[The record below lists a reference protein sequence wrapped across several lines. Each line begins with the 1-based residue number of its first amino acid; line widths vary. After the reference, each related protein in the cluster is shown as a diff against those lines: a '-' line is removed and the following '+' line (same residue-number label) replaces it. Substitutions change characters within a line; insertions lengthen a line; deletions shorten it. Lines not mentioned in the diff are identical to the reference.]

1 MKRLQVLFDKLWNQ
15 ADNSLEPVVFYM
27 LSFISLD
34 PDLEQVFIEAEQK
47 MAVSFF
53 FWKSLWTIA
62 AKVRNW
68 KLSIDIIG
76 EKIFA

>member
-1 MKRLQVLFDKLWNQ
+1 MNGIGIHVRMKRLQVLFDKLWNQ

-53 FWKSLWTIA
+53 
-62 AKVRNW
+62 
-68 KLSIDIIG
+68 
-76 EKIFA
+76 

>member
-34 PDLEQVFIEAEQK
+34 PDLEQVFIEAEPQ
-47 MAVSFF
+47 MAVKKNPS
-53 FWKSLWTIA
+53 
-62 AKVRNW
+62 
-68 KLSIDIIG
+68 G
-76 EKIFA
+76 Q

>member
-1 MKRLQVLFDKLWNQ
+1 MKRLQMLFDKLWNQ

-53 FWKSLWTIA
+53 FL
-62 AKVRNW
+62 
-68 KLSIDIIG
+68 
-76 EKIFA
+76 KISGQ

>member
-1 MKRLQVLFDKLWNQ
+1 
-15 ADNSLEPVVFYM
+15 M

-53 FWKSLWTIA
+53 K
-62 AKVRNW
+62 
-68 KLSIDIIG
+68 
-76 EKIFA
+76 KISGQ

>member
-1 MKRLQVLFDKLWNQ
+1 
-15 ADNSLEPVVFYM
+15 M

-53 FWKSLWTIA
+53 FFE
-62 AKVRNW
+62 N
-68 KLSIDIIG
+68 LSG
-76 EKIFA
+76 Q